1 MPEVVEPLLSL
12 LDEVDGLLPPNIE
25 PPAPV
30 GLFPPTEELGG
41 LLLVLGLLP
50 PNMEPPPDGLL
61 DPPLGLL
68 ELELRP
74 FCAKAEVEKRKAR
87 ANTPISSFVI
97 RMSNPSIVEDPTPA
111 MPLNDLLLTKTP
123 QCRSRCIMQSS
134 LMRSACC
141 AESILRFS
149 SHIQNQVGN
158 ASSDHSETS
167 LISAKIVVTAL
178 PGSDP

>member
-1 MPEVVEPLLSL
+1 MVEPVLSL
-12 LDEVDGLLPPNIE
+12 LDEAAGLLPPNIE
-25 PPAPV
+25 RPAPV
-30 GLFPPTEELGG
+30 GLFSPTGELGG

-50 PNMEPPPDGLL
+50 PNLEPPPDGLL

-74 FCAKAEVEKRKAR
+74 FWAKAEVEKRKAR
-87 ANTPISSFVI
+87 ANAPISSLGI
-97 RMSNPSIVEDPTPA
+97 RMSNSSVVEDSTSA
-111 MPLNDLLLTKTP
+111 MPLNYLLLTKTT
-123 QCRSRCIMQSS
+123 QCRSRRIIQSS

-141 AESILRFS
+141 AECILRFS
-149 SHIQNQVGN
+149 SHIQNQVGD

>member
-1 MPEVVEPLLSL
+1 MEPVLSL
-12 LDEVDGLLPPNIE
+12 LDEAAGLLPPNIE
-25 PPAPV
+25 LPAPV
-30 GLFPPTEELGG
+30 GLFSPTGELGG

-50 PNMEPPPDGLL
+50 PNLEPPPDGLL

-74 FCAKAEVEKRKAR
+74 FWAKAEVEKRKAR
-87 ANTPISSFVI
+87 ANAPISGFVI

-111 MPLNDLLLTKTP
+111 MPLNDLLLTKRP
-123 QCRSRCIMQSS
+123 QCRSRCAMQSY

-158 ASSDHSETS
+158 TSSDHSETS

>member
-1 MPEVVEPLLSL
+1 MDLEELPPEKPEVVEPVLSL
-12 LDEVDGLLPPNIE
+12 LDEAAGLLPPNIE
-25 PPAPV
+25 LPAPV

-50 PNMEPPPDGLL
+50 PNMESPPDGLL

-74 FCAKAEVEKRKAR
+74 FWAKAEVEKRKAR
-87 ANTPISSFVI
+87 TNAPISGFVT

-123 QCRSRCIMQSS
+123 
-134 LMRSACC
+134 SAD
-141 AESILRFS
+141 R
-149 SHIQNQVGN
+149 
-158 ASSDHSETS
+158 DTS
-167 LISAKIVVTAL
+167 CNH
-178 PGSDP
+178 P